1 MSAQGT
7 RQATTLDRDVIV
19 IGAGLAGLAAA
30 AKLEAAGLEVLVL
43 EAQRRVGG
51 RIHSMRQLGL
61 GEAGGTYIGA
71 GYARVI
77 AAAERH
83 GVPLVDVTPVLEF
96 FREQDLVLGERM
108 IRQSEWPTDPAN
120 PFPAADKAQMPWN
133 YHRVLTIRD
142 NPLGAP
148 RDWLD
153 PRFAHLDVSAHDW
166 LRSLGLSE
174 RAIALAYG
182 INPSFGRDAD
192 DVSALLLLFR
202 GAFSKAQRALAP
214 KDSVGFT
221 ARDGVQR
228 IPEAMALALAGGVEL
243 GRPVVSI
250 SLEREHATVRC
261 ADSTRFRARHVIASV
276 PLGVLRKI
284 AIDPALPARQAEAFT
299 RLPSQPL
306 TQVYLAPKSPFWER
320 DGYAP
325 SLFTDSRAGMIAAA
339 RNGANPKEVT
349 TLTAWVTGDAAATL
363 DQLPPAAAGR
373 AVIDEIARIRPAS
386 TGELEFVALHS
397 WGADPY
403 AGGAWAYF
411 RPGDVTRFAGII
423 GRAHGRLHFCGEHLA
438 LENRGME
445 GAMESGE
452 RAATEILDGI

>member
-1 MSAQGT
+1 MSAHGT
-7 RQATTLDRDVIV
+7 SSDRDVIV

-30 AKLEAAGLEVLVL
+30 AKLEAAGLDVLVL
-43 EAQRRVGG
+43 EAQQRVGG
-51 RIHSMRQLGL
+51 RIHSMRQLGS

-77 AAAERH
+77 AAAKRH
-83 GVPLVDVTPVLEF
+83 GVPLIDVTPVLEF
-96 FREQDLVLGERM
+96 FREQDLALGERI
-108 IRQSEWPTDPAN
+108 IRQAEWPTDPAN

-133 YHRVLTIRD
+133 YHRTLTIRD
-142 NPLGAP
+142 NPLGHP

-153 PRFAHLDVSAHDW
+153 PRFAHLDVSAREW

-174 RAIALAYG
+174 RAIELAYG
-182 INPSFGRDAD
+182 INPSFGCDAD

-228 IPEAMALALAGGVEL
+228 IPEALAAALAGGVEL

-261 ADSTRFRARHVIASV
+261 ADSSRLRARHVIASV
-276 PLGVLRKI
+276 PLGVLGAI
-284 AIDPALPARQAEAFT
+284 AIDPALPEPQAEAL
-299 RLPSQPL
+299 RQLPSQPL
-306 TQVYLAPKSPFWER
+306 TQVYFVPRAKFWER
-320 DGYAP
+320 DGFAP

-339 RNGANPKEVT
+339 RNGANPREVT
-349 TLTAWVTGDAAATL
+349 CITAWITGRTAAAL
-363 DQLPPAAAGR
+363 DGLAPAAIGR
-373 AVIDEIARIRPAS
+373 AVSDEITRIRPAAKDA
-386 TGELEFVALHS
+386 LEFVALHS

-403 AGGAWAYF
+403 ARGAWVYF

-452 RAATEILDGI
+452 RAASEILEGS

>member
-1 MSAQGT
+1 MSARGT
-7 RQATTLDRDVIV
+7 SIDRDVIV

-30 AKLEAAGLEVLVL
+30 AKLEAAGLDVLVL

-51 RIHSMRQLGL
+51 RIYSMRQLGS

-77 AAAERH
+77 AAAQRH
-83 GVPLVDVTPVLEF
+83 GVTLVDVTPVLEF
-96 FREQDLVLGERM
+96 FREQDLALGERI

-120 PFPAADKAQMPWN
+120 AFPDADKTQMPWN
-133 YHRVLTIRD
+133 YHRVLTMRA

-148 RDWLD
+148 ADWLD
-153 PRFAHLDVSAHDW
+153 PRFAHLDVSAREW
-166 LRSLGLSE
+166 LRGLGLSE

-182 INPSFGRDAD
+182 INASFGRDAH

-214 KDSVGFT
+214 EDSVGFT

-228 IPEAMALALAGGVEL
+228 IPEAMAAALLGGVEL
-243 GRPVVSI
+243 GRPVASI
-250 SLEREHATVRC
+250 SLERDRATVSC
-261 ADSTRFRARHVIASV
+261 ADSTRLRARHVIASV
-276 PLGVLRKI
+276 PLGVLRTI
-284 AIDPALPARQAEAFT
+284 AIEPALPARQAEAFAE
-299 RLPSQPL
+299 LPSQPL
-306 TQVYLAPKSPFWER
+306 TQVYLAPRAKFWER

-349 TLTAWVTGDAAATL
+349 TLTAWITGDAATAL
-363 DQLPPAAAGR
+363 DRVPSAAAGR

-386 TGELEFVALHS
+386 KGELEFVSLHS

-438 LENRGME
+438 FENRGME

-452 RAATEILDGI
+452 RAATEILDRI